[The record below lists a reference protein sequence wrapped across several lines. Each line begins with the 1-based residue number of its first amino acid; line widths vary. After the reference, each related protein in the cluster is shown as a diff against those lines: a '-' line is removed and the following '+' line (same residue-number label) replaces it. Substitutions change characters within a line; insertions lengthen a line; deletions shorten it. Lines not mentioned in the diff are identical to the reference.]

1 MDIGIYGLGVM
12 GSNLALNIADSGFN
26 VSVYNRDNDKTEVF
40 LVNNAHKKINGF
52 KNIED
57 FIGNLKKPRKII
69 LMISSSA
76 VDEVIEQILPL
87 VEKFDIII
95 DGGNSHYKDTIK
107 REKELSSKDIYFVG
121 LGISGGEKGARF
133 GPSLMYGGNKKAYG
147 LIEPILNKVAAK
159 TNMGDICSAYVGES
173 GAGHYVK
180 MVHNGIEYADM
191 QLIGETYFFMQRAFN
206 LDNLKISEV
215 FDKWGEG
222 DLSSYLIEITSKI
235 LKYKEN
241 NEYLLDKILDVA
253 NQKGTGKWVS
263 IEALQLNVPA
273 NLIFESVFARFLSGL
288 KHERVIASD
297 ILKMDVDSV
306 EFDLSDWILDLYYA
320 LLVSKILAYAQGFMM
335 LKSASVNYS
344 WDLNLGKIS
353 LIWRE
358 GCIIKSVFLEKIKLA
373 YDKNPHLINLI
384 FDDYFLDI
392 IRNHHKSLRRIVSK
406 ASEIGIPL
414 PAFYASL
421 SFLDSYS
428 TNYLP
433 ANLIQAQRDF
443 FGAHSF
449 ERIDSKRGEFF
460 HSTWE

>member
-12 GSNLALNIADSGFN
+12 GSNLALNIADNGFN
-26 VSVYNRDNDKTEVF
+26 VYVYNRDNEKTEVF
-40 LVNNAHKKINGF
+40 LANNSHKKISGVSD
-52 KNIED
+52 IET
-57 FIGNLKKPRKII
+57 FIRSLKKPRKII
-69 LMISSSA
+69 LMVSNSA
-76 VDEVIEQILPL
+76 VDEVIEQILPF

-95 DGGNSHYKDTIK
+95 DGGNSYYKDTIR
-107 REKELSSKDIYFVG
+107 REQELSSRDIYFVG
-121 LGISGGEKGARF
+121 LGISGGERGARF
-133 GPSLMYGGNKKAYG
+133 GASFMYGGNKKAYE
-147 LIEPILNKVAAK
+147 LIEPILNKIAAK
-159 TNMGDICSAYVGES
+159 TNEGDVCSAYLGKDGV
-173 GAGHYVK
+173 GHYVK

-191 QLIGETYFFMQRAFN
+191 QLIGEAYFFMKRAFN
-206 LDNLKISEV
+206 LDNLRIAEV
-215 FDKWGEG
+215 FDKWSEGE
-222 DLSSYLIEITSKI
+222 LSSYLIEITSKI

-241 NEYLLDKILDVA
+241 NEYLIDKILDVA

-263 IEALQLNVPA
+263 IEALHLNVPA
-273 NLIFESVFARFLSGL
+273 NLIFESMFARFLSIL

-297 ILKMDVDSV
+297 ILKMDVDFV
-306 EFDLSDWILDLYYA
+306 EFDLSDWILDLYYS
-320 LLVSKILAYAQGFMM
+320 LLVAKILAYSQGFMI
-335 LKSASVNYS
+335 LKNASANYL

-358 GCIIKSVFLEKIKLA
+358 GCIIKSVFLDKIKLA
-373 YDKNPHLINLI
+373 YDKNPHLINLL

-392 IRNHHKSLRRIVSK
+392 IKNHHKSLRRIVSK

-449 ERIDSKRGEFF
+449 ERIDSNRGEFF
-460 HSTWE
+460 HSSWE

>member
-40 LVNNAHKKINGF
+40 LVNNPHKKINGF
-52 KNIED
+52 KNVED
-57 FIGNLKKPRKII
+57 FIGSLKKPKKII
-69 LMISSSA
+69 LIISSSA

-107 REKELSSKDIYFVG
+107 REKKLSSKDVYFVG

-191 QLIGETYFFMQRAFN
+191 QLIGEAYFFMKRAFN

-335 LKSASVNYS
+335 LKSGSVNYS

-414 PAFYASL
+414 PTFYASL

-449 ERIDSKRGEFF
+449 ERIDSNRGEFF

>member
-40 LVNNAHKKINGF
+40 LVNDAHKKINGF

-57 FIGNLKKPRKII
+57 FIGSLKKPRKII

-107 REKELSSKDIYFVG
+107 REKELSSKDVYFVG

-133 GPSLMYGGNKKAYG
+133 GPSLMYGGSKKAYG
-147 LIEPILNKVAAK
+147 LIEPILNKIAAK

-191 QLIGETYFFMQRAFN
+191 QLICESYFFMKRAFN

-392 IRNHHKSLRRIVSK
+392 IRNYHKSLRRIVSR

>member
-1 MDIGIYGLGVM
+1 MDVGIYGLGIM
-12 GSNLALNIADSGFN
+12 GSNLALNIADSGLN
-26 VSVYNRDNDKTEVF
+26 VSVYNRDNDRTEAF
-40 LVNNAHKKINGF
+40 LVNNTHKKISGF
-52 KNIED
+52 KDIET
-57 FIGNLKKPRKII
+57 FIGSLKKPRKII
-69 LMISSSA
+69 LMILSSA
-76 VDEVIEQILPL
+76 VDEVIEEILPL
-87 VEKFDIII
+87 VEKFDIVI
-95 DGGNSHYKDTIK
+95 DGGNSHYKDTIR
-107 REKELSSKDIYFVG
+107 REQKLSSKDIYFVG

-133 GPSLMYGGNKKAYG
+133 GPSLMYGGSKKVYG
-147 LIEPILNKVAAK
+147 LIEPILNKIAAK
-159 TNMGDICSAYVGES
+159 TNEGDICSAYIGEN

-180 MVHNGIEYADM
+180 MIHNGIEYADM
-191 QLIGETYFFMQRAFN
+191 QLIVEAYFFMKRAFN

-215 FDKWGEG
+215 FDKWGES

-253 NQKGTGKWVS
+253 NQKGTGKWVA

-273 NLIFESVFARFLSGL
+273 NLIFESLFARFLSGL

-297 ILKMDVDSV
+297 ILRMDMDAVK
-306 EFDLSDWILDLYYA
+306 FDLSDWILDLYYA
-320 LLVSKILAYAQGFMM
+320 LLVAKILAYTQGFMM
-335 LKSASVNYS
+335 LKSASVNYA
-344 WDLNLGKIS
+344 WDLNLGKIA

-358 GCIIKSVFLEKIKLA
+358 GCIIKSVFLAKIKLA
-373 YDKNPHLINLI
+373 YDKNPHLINLL

-392 IRNHHKSLRRIVSK
+392 IKNHHKSLRRIVSK

-428 TNYLP
+428 TSYLP

-460 HSTWE
+460 HNIWE

>member
-40 LVNNAHKKINGF
+40 LVNDAHKKINGF

-57 FIGNLKKPRKII
+57 FIGSLKKPRKII

-107 REKELSSKDIYFVG
+107 REKELSSKDVYFVG

-133 GPSLMYGGNKKAYG
+133 GPSLMYGGSKKAYG
-147 LIEPILNKVAAK
+147 LIEPILNKIAAK

-191 QLIGETYFFMQRAFN
+191 QLICESYFFMKRAFN

-392 IRNHHKSLRRIVSK
+392 IRNHHKSLRRIVSR

>member
-1 MDIGIYGLGVM
+1 MDVGIYGLGVM
-12 GSNLALNIADSGFN
+12 GSNLALNIADNGFN
-26 VSVYNRDNDKTEVF
+26 VSVYNRDNDKTEIF
-40 LVNNAHKKINGF
+40 LTSNAHKKINGF
-52 KNIED
+52 KDIKT
-57 FIGNLKKPRKII
+57 FIGSLKKPRKII

-76 VDEVIEQILPL
+76 IDEVTEQILPL

-95 DGGNSHYKDTIK
+95 DGGNSHYKDTMR
-107 REKELSSKDIYFVG
+107 REQELSSKDIYFIG
-121 LGISGGEKGARF
+121 LGMSGGENGARS
-133 GPSLMYGGNKKAYG
+133 GPSLMYGGSKKIYE
-147 LIEPILNKVAAK
+147 LIEPLLNKIAAK
-159 TNMGDICSAYVGES
+159 TSSGDICSAYVGEN

-191 QLIGETYFFMQRAFN
+191 QLIGEAYFFMKRAFN
-206 LDNLKISEV
+206 LDNLRISEV
-215 FDKWGEG
+215 FEKWGEG
-222 DLSSYLIEITSKI
+222 DLSSYLMEITSKI
-235 LKYKEN
+235 LRYKEN

-253 NQKGTGKWVS
+253 NQKGTGKWLS
-263 IEALQLNVPA
+263 IEAFQFNVPA

-297 ILKMDVDSV
+297 ILKMDVDFIK
-306 EFDLSDWILDLYYA
+306 FDLSDWILDLYYA

-335 LKSASVNYS
+335 LKVASVNYA

-358 GCIIKSVFLEKIKLA
+358 GCIIKSVFLDKIKLA
-373 YDKNPHLINLI
+373 YDKNPHLINLL

-392 IRNHHKSLRRIVSK
+392 IKKHHKSLRRVVSK

-414 PAFYASL
+414 PVFYASL

-443 FGAHSF
+443 FGSHSF

>member
-1 MDIGIYGLGVM
+1 MDIGVYGLGIM

-26 VSVYNRDNDKTEVF
+26 VSVYNRDNDRTEVF
-40 LVNNAHKKINGF
+40 LVNNVHKKINGF
-52 KNIED
+52 KDIED
-57 FIGNLKKPRKII
+57 FIGSLKKPRKII
-69 LMISSSA
+69 LMISNSA

-107 REKELSSKDIYFVG
+107 REKRLSSKDIYFVG

-159 TNMGDICSAYVGES
+159 TSMGDICSAYVGES

-191 QLIGETYFFMQRAFN
+191 QLIGEAYFFMKRAFN

-263 IEALQLNVPA
+263 IEALQLNVPV

-306 EFDLSDWILDLYYA
+306 AFDLSDWILDLYYA

-358 GCIIKSVFLEKIKLA
+358 GCIIKSVFLDKIKLA
-373 YDKNPHLINLI
+373 YDKNPHLINLV

-392 IRNHHKSLRRIVSK
+392 IKNHHKSLRRIVSK

-443 FGAHSF
+443 FGAHNF
-449 ERIDSKRGEFF
+449 ERIDSNRGEFF

>member
-1 MDIGIYGLGVM
+1 MDIGVYGLGVM

-26 VSVYNRDNDKTEVF
+26 VSVYNRDYDKTEIF
-40 LVNNAHKKINGF
+40 LVNNAHKKIHGF
-52 KNIED
+52 KDIGTFIES
-57 FIGNLKKPRKII
+57 LKKPRKII

-76 VDEVIEQILPL
+76 VDEVIGQILPL
-87 VEKFDIII
+87 IEKLDIII
-95 DGGNSHYKDTIK
+95 DGGNSYYKDTIR
-107 REKELSSKDIYFVG
+107 REQELSSRDIYFVG

-133 GPSLMYGGNKKAYG
+133 GPSLMYGGSKKVYG
-147 LIEPILNKVAAK
+147 LIEPILNKIAAK
-159 TNMGDICSAYVGES
+159 TNVGDICSTYVGEN

-191 QLIGETYFFMQRAFN
+191 QLISEVYFFMKRAFN
-206 LDNLKISEV
+206 LDNLRISEV

-253 NQKGTGKWVS
+253 NQKGTGKWAS

-273 NLIFESVFARFLSGL
+273 NLIFESLFARFLSGL

-297 ILKMDVDSV
+297 ILKMEVDAV

-320 LLVSKILAYAQGFMM
+320 LLVSKILAYSQGFMM
-335 LKSASVNYS
+335 LKSASVNYA

-392 IRNHHKSLRRIVSK
+392 IKSHHKSLRRIISK

-414 PAFYASL
+414 PVFYSSL

-443 FGAHSF
+443 FGAHNF

>member
-1 MDIGIYGLGVM
+1 MDIGVYGLGVM

-26 VSVYNRDNDKTEVF
+26 VSVYNRDNDRTEVF
-40 LVNNAHKKINGF
+40 LVNNVHKKINGF

-57 FIGNLKKPRKII
+57 FIGSLKKPRKII
-69 LMISSSA
+69 LMISNSA

-107 REKELSSKDIYFVG
+107 REKKLSSKDIYFVG

-159 TNMGDICSAYVGES
+159 TSMGDICSAYVGES

-191 QLIGETYFFMQRAFN
+191 QLIGEAYFFMKRAFN

-306 EFDLSDWILDLYYA
+306 AFDLSDWILDLYYA

-358 GCIIKSVFLEKIKLA
+358 GCIIKSVFLDKIKLA
-373 YDKNPHLINLI
+373 YDKNPHLINLV

-443 FGAHSF
+443 FGAHNF
-449 ERIDSKRGEFF
+449 ERIDSNRGEFF

>member
-1 MDIGIYGLGVM
+1 MDIGVYGLGVM

-26 VSVYNRDNDKTEVF
+26 VSVYNRDNDRTEVF
-40 LVNNAHKKINGF
+40 LVNNVHKKINGF

-57 FIGNLKKPRKII
+57 FIGSLKKPRKII
-69 LMISSSA
+69 LMISNSA

-107 REKELSSKDIYFVG
+107 REKRLSSKDIYFVG

-159 TNMGDICSAYVGES
+159 TSMGDICSAYVGES

-191 QLIGETYFFMQRAFN
+191 QLIGEAYFFMKRAFN

-263 IEALQLNVPA
+263 IEALQLNVPV

-306 EFDLSDWILDLYYA
+306 AFDLSDWILDLYYA

-358 GCIIKSVFLEKIKLA
+358 GCIIKSVFLDKIKLA
-373 YDKNPHLINLI
+373 YDKNPHLINLV

-392 IRNHHKSLRRIVSK
+392 IKNHHKSLRRIVSK

-443 FGAHSF
+443 FGAHNF
-449 ERIDSKRGEFF
+449 ERIDSNRGEFF

>member
-1 MDIGIYGLGVM
+1 MDVGVYGLGIM

-26 VSVYNRDNDKTEVF
+26 VSVYNRDSERTEAF
-40 LVNNAHKKINGF
+40 LVNSSHKKINGF
-52 KNIED
+52 KDIET
-57 FIGNLKKPRKII
+57 FIRSLKRPRKII
-69 LMISSSA
+69 LMVASSA
-76 VDEVIEQILPL
+76 VDKVVEQILPL

-95 DGGNSHYKDTIK
+95 DGGNSHYKSTMR
-107 REKELSSKDIYFVG
+107 RELELFSRDIYFVG
-121 LGISGGEKGARF
+121 LGISGGEEGARF
-133 GPSLMYGGNKKAYG
+133 GASLMYGGSQKAYE
-147 LIEPILNKVAAK
+147 LIEPILSKIAAK
-159 TNMGDICSAYVGES
+159 TQLGDICSAYMGEN

-191 QLIGETYFFMQRAFN
+191 QLISEAYFFMKRAFN
-206 LDNLKISEV
+206 LDNLRISEV

-222 DLSSYLIEITSKI
+222 ELSSYLIEITSKI

-253 NQKGTGKWVS
+253 NQKGTGKWASV
-263 IEALQLNVPA
+263 EALESNVPV

-288 KHERVIASD
+288 KHERIIASD
-297 ILKMDVDSV
+297 ILKMNVDSF
-306 EFDLSDWILDLYYA
+306 EFELSDWILDLYYA

-335 LKSASVNYS
+335 LKMASTNYK

-353 LIWRE
+353 LVWRE
-358 GCIIKSVFLEKIKLA
+358 GCIIRSAFLQKIKLA

-384 FDDYFLDI
+384 FDDYFLEI
-392 IRNHHKSLRRIVSK
+392 IREHHKSLRRIVSK

-428 TNYLP
+428 TSYLP

-449 ERIDSKRGEFF
+449 ERLDSKRGEFF